1 MRMLKLWVV
10 VMLLGLLP
18 VVSEAQEEINNAINV
33 QLEYLKKY
41 PKDKEALRKVS
52 FLYLNKA
59 DYDPQWC
66 AQSGLHPSSFSS
78 VFGCKEFHH

>member
-1 MRMLKLWVV
+1 MKMFKLWMV

-18 VVSEAQEEINNAINV
+18 VVSEAQEDINNAINV

-41 PKDKEALRKVS
+41 PKDKDALRKVS

-59 DYDPQWC
+59 DYDQAIFMVDNCLRWVIMNGITM
-66 AQSGLHPSSFSS
+66 AL
-78 VFGCKEFHH
+78 